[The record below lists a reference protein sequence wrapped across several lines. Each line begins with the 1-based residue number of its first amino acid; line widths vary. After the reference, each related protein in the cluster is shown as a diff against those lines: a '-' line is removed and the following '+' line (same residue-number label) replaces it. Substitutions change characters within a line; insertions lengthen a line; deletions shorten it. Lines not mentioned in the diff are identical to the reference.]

1 MSVND
6 WMMVTDQVR
15 QAVFAGAPIVA
26 VPSCLFMGEAIK
38 QQMLCRDCIERQ
50 GAQMAL
56 VAVWK
61 GKLAVGLSTDQM
73 HILAQKGV
81 MTRASRSDF
90 GPLCARRASAAAG
103 VALTMLA
110 AQRCGIDVVVGG
122 AMEGVQQTQQGAQ
135 CSPDLMELSQTTV
148 LVVGAGW
155 RQQVDRALT
164 MTCLEMQDIPMALW
178 QTDRIEQRD
187 VPGGEA
193 WHRLDT
199 PAQAGAMFRA
209 HRDVCRKGG
218 LLLMAQAQPD
228 ARQACL
234 KSCEVAA
241 QVAAHILPVPFAE
254 PVDEEEEV

>member
-26 VPSCLFMGEAIK
+26 VPSCLFMGEAIE

-81 MTRASRSDF
+81 MTRASRSEF

-110 AQRCGIDVVVGG
+110 AQQMCIRDS
-122 AMEGVQQTQQGAQ
+122 ALRVQRGQ
-135 CSPDLMELSQTTV
+135 
-148 LVVGAGW
+148 LVYKF
-155 RQQVDRALT
+155 
-164 MTCLEMQDIPMALW
+164 
-178 QTDRIEQRD
+178 QRM
-187 VPGGEA
+187 GEFIGK
-193 WHRLDT
+193 RLQFFGRK
-199 PAQAGAMFRA
+199 AQAGQIGQCRNFLQF
-209 HRDVCRKGG
+209 HR
-218 LLLMAQAQPD
+218 L
-228 ARQACL
+228 
-234 KSCEVAA
+234 
-241 QVAAHILPVPFAE
+241 
-254 PVDEEEEV
+254 